1 MGTSLDEQQLMALGA
16 AFEQAELWPRAAQ
29 IYDLLL
35 EAEPNHPLAMARRIL
50 VAGRQGDFETAL
62 RIGARVSG
70 AWCSAANTLAA
81 AGRADEAATLLRRA
95 IGIDPHLALYE
106 GLAGIVLPGPSYYQH
121 LAWLHAALRPRTY
134 LEIGVWYG
142 QTLALAQP
150 PTVSIG
156 VDPEPQSPLPAFA
169 TDTRV
174 FAATSDA
181 FFAESLWVGAIG
193 PRPFDLAFI
202 DGLHRFEQVL
212 RDFINVERHCTPDSV
227 VVFHDTLPLVAVAA
241 EREAIA
247 PFWCGDVW
255 KIVPCLEHYRPDLR
269 IVTIPTAPSGL
280 TIVTGLD
287 PASIVLA
294 ERFDEAVARFAS
306 APYAMVEAR
315 LPVAQDASRNRHETV
330 IEAIGRVPR

>member
-1 MGTSLDEQQLMALGA
+1 MGTSLDKQQLLNLA
-16 AFEQAELWPRAAQ
+16 AVFEEAELWPQAAQ
-29 IYDLLL
+29 VYDQLL
-35 EAEPNHPLAMARRIL
+35 EADPMQPWAMARRIHI
-50 VAGRQGDFETAL
+50 ATRQGDVETAL
-62 RIGARVSG
+62 RIGAQMLS
-70 AWCSAANTLAA
+70 AWCQGAQALVA
-81 AGRADEAATLLRRA
+81 AGRAEEGANLLRHA
-95 IGIDPHLALYE
+95 IAIDPQLTLFDELVA
-106 GLAGIVLPGPSYYQH
+106 IVMPGPSYYQH
-121 LAWLHAALRPRTY
+121 LAWLHEALRPRTY

-150 PTVSIG
+150 PTLSIG